1 MFDIL
6 MEGELD
12 EETGDY
18 KVLFKEDEED
28 ELPPKDETMTHT
40 KGSSFKKPKMTMA
53 EVVQE
58 TMKKKKIED

>member
-18 KVLFKEDEED
+18 QVAFKEATEED
-28 ELPPKDETMTHT
+28 ELPPETT
-40 KGSSFKKPKMTMA
+40 
-53 EVVQE
+53 
-58 TMKKKKIED
+58 